1 MKNQDWLD
9 RLFLPPEEAPSLP
22 CSRFCKIALRTAHL
36 MAISVLVGGHAF
48 GAPKHALLPWL
59 YAAIV
64 TGAGMIFFEA
74 YPGLGFVFQGWGL
87 MFFAKLALLCCIPFA
102 WKARFPIL
110 LVVVAIAS
118 IASHMPGRLRRY
130 SVLYRRVIKS

>member
-22 CSRFCKIALRTAHL
+22 YSRVYKIALRTAHL

-74 YPGLGFVFQGWGL
+74 YPSLGFVFQGWGL

-118 IASHMPGRLRRY
+118 IASHMPGKLRHY

>member
-1 MKNQDWLD
+1 MKNGGWLD
-9 RLFLPPEEAPSLP
+9 RLFLPPAEPPSLP
-22 CSRFCKIALRTAHL
+22 CSRFCKIALRTVHL

-74 YPGLGFVFQGWGL
+74 YPSMGFIFQGWGL
-87 MFFAKLALLCCIPFA
+87 MLFVKLALLCCIPFV
-102 WKARFPIL
+102 WNARFPIL

-118 IASHMPGRLRRY
+118 IASHMSGKLRHY
-130 SVLYRRVIKS
+130 SVLYRRVIK